1 MDENERR
8 PLPPPPTPLP
18 HRFLYQNYASD
29 SSTPRYESVQEII
42 PRPLLVM
49 KVQVKLIKSM
59 VIMSA
64 DHSKPR
70 LSGSI
75 STPKVKVQ
83 GSQLRFQLKKEWRR
97 KANIHIKTDTIV
109 RVVLPSPFLHT
120 SLWES
125 TMRTGGENHQGQR
138 DKALGDLLGP
148 QPWAKES

>member
-1 MDENERR
+1 MKMKGG
-8 PLPPPPTPLP
+8 PSPPPTPSPIGFYIKTMRVTHP
-18 HRFLYQNYASD
+18 H
-29 SSTPRYESVQEII
+29 TRYESVQEII

-97 KANIHIKTDTIV
+97 KANIHIKKPTHTV
-109 RVVLPSPFLHT
+109 RVLPSPFLHT

-138 DKALGDLLGP
+138 DKAWGISLGSLK
-148 QPWAKES
+148 PWAKES